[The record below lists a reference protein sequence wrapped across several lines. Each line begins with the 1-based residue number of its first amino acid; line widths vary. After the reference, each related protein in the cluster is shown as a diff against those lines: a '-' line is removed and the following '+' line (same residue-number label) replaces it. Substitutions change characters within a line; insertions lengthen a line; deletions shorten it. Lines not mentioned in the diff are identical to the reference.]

1 MAIDTT
7 TPTIRPPK
15 AGDML
20 DDDFAAGAAPRPT
33 YATPNVAFG
42 GEGFASGTRGHGG
55 NVPPANR
62 GPRLPPGSID
72 INSGVDIYGNPL
84 EAPDPN
90 RMEQVRFEGGAGATA
105 GGQPPTYR
113 TPTGAFRA
121 EDSSA
126 AVQDFATEGLT
137 TPSRYDSSLIQDI
150 TGQIDADLT
159 NKRQFATNEMDEFMS
174 QRGMVGSNVE
184 GELRRGLYG
193 DLERQRSER
202 LNELNI
208 QAANTYAQDRTAAAD
223 TAFRSGEFERSLGG
237 DRVNDARF
245 SAEFGQSQFESDREY
260 QTNSRIQERALDLQE
275 KGMDL
280 ENAREQ
286 AKIQIQQEQFKSE
299 SEQQKEMF
307 DASMT
312 ETRQQ
317 RLQDLGVTQQDFD
330 LRVQQVQQSAIESG
344 RTLDLAEAQFEA
356 DRDLRVDQLEQ
367 EARNADR
374 SFNMDD
380 ARLRAEQEQ
389 YQQDHEFRQQ
399 DMAQR
404 IDMDHKQYREQ
415 VETRKAEYGDR
426 NAERLGNMAL
436 QNDAQ
441 GYDREMNAMNRIL
454 EERALTLQEDGMA
467 NEDAWREADRAL
479 TEELQT
485 KALELQETSLTDDEA
500 YRYAELNANKEI
512 SAAERTLQSDLQT
525 MEIDSREK
533 ITLAEQTLQ
542 ADLQA
547 LQLEFAGEE
556 LAEQT
561 KAREAQFTQLNNEL
575 GERTT
580 ARKAQFKE
588 LKDQRESTEDI
599 QERANE
605 IAQDG
610 IDKETSWRTAANTLE
625 KDIQAEN
632 RKLAREDM
640 DVKKWATEE
649 DLQMRE
655 REFAI
660 ASDADRLKMT
670 LDALTSGSNNID
682 AGAIEDWL
690 AKHDEKTPSGPGSN
704 ENPTYTGFDGAQK
717 KKVKL

>member
-1 MAIDTT
+1 MAIDTS

-15 AGDML
+15 ARDML
-20 DDDFAAGAAPRPT
+20 DDDFAAGAAPRPK
-33 YATPNVAFG
+33 YETP
-42 GEGFASGTRGHGG
+42 
-55 NVPPANR
+55 
-62 GPRLPPGSID
+62 D
-72 INSGVDIYGNPL
+72 D
-84 EAPDPN
+84 
-90 RMEQVRFEGGAGATA
+90 
-105 GGQPPTYR
+105 
-113 TPTGAFRA
+113 AFRA

-126 AVQDFATEGLT
+126 AIKDFATEGLT

-150 TGQIDADLT
+150 TGQIDADLA
-159 NKRQFATNEMDEFMS
+159 NRRQFATNEMDEFMS
-174 QRGMVGSNVE
+174 QRGMVGSSVE

-193 DLERQRSER
+193 DLERQRAER

-208 QAANTYAQDRTAAAD
+208 QAANTFAQDRAAAAD

-245 SAEFGQSQFESDREY
+245 RSEFGQGQYESDREY
-260 QTNSRIQERALDLQE
+260 QTNTLIQERALDLQE

-286 AKIQIQQEQFKSE
+286 ARLEIQQEQFRSE
-299 SEQQKEMF
+299 QEQQKEMF
-307 DASMT
+307 DVSMT

-330 LRVQQVQQSAIESG
+330 LRVQQVQQDAIESG

-374 SFNMDD
+374 AFNMDD

-399 DMAQR
+399 EMAQR

-415 VETRKAEYGDR
+415 VETRKAEYADR
-426 NAERLGNMAL
+426 NAERLSNMAL

-467 NEDAWREADRAL
+467 NEAAWREADRAL

-500 YRYAELNANKEI
+500 YRYAELDANKEI
-512 SAAERTLQSDLQT
+512 AAAERTLQSDLQ
-525 MEIDSREK
+525 E
-533 ITLAEQTLQ
+533 
-542 ADLQA
+542 

-556 LAEQT
+556 L
-561 KAREAQFTQLNNEL
+561 
-575 GERTT
+575 GERTAERE
-580 ARKAQFKE
+580 ARFEE
-588 LKDQRESTEDI
+588 LKEQRLSTEGV
-599 QERANE
+599 QEEANR

-610 IDKETSWRTAANTLE
+610 LDKETAWRTAANTLE
-625 KDIQAEN
+625 KNIQAEN
-632 RKLAREDM
+632 RKLAREEM

-670 LDALTSGSNNID
+670 LQALGTGKVNAD
-682 AGAIEDWL
+682 VLEGWL
-690 AKHDEKTPSGPGSN
+690 DKHDDKTPSGPGSN
-704 ENPTYTGFDGAQK
+704 EEPTYDAFGRTEADRKAEREARAAAAAAAK
-717 KKVKL
+717 AKVDAASNPVDPDKPDL